1 MKERAE
7 KDLNQHTAEIK
18 ELQRVID
25 HDRRLKEFMG
35 TKTQERSISE
45 EVLDARRRRGNCR
58 NAESV
63 NYFYSSDTEN
73 TID

>member
-1 MKERAE
+1 MKEKAE

-45 EVLDARRRRGNCR
+45 EVIDARRRRGDCQ
-58 NAESV
+58 SYCFIKLV
-63 NYFYSSDTEN
+63 F
-73 TID
+73 TIP